1 MQTSTTTKT
10 QQADAPRDVVATAC
24 YRSLRGAQIAARI
37 DRAADASAV
46 AALAVA
52 DRLRLCGS
60 VGNVWHASDLM
71 NEWGECYEGIGV
83 KWACNERLCPSCME
97 SRRRKARARAGEG
110 MGRARAMVDKK
121 LPGERARLVTLTIP
135 KLAASEVPL
144 HKALLIV
151 RDAWRTMTG
160 KGRWWRNQVRAG
172 IKGVEFTLGDQRCE
186 KHKAEQKRKRKRSKE
201 SRACKDCRPWDAA
214 RDGYHVHIH
223 ALVLSKW
230 IKWEELRAEW
240 TPALVSS
247 LRRHGVP
254 DESYQLTKDGFAV
267 CDVRIVA
274 KDKEKDKRSV
284 TPEYAIREVTKYIT
298 KCESWLNI
306 PAAQLV
312 EIASIERWPRMFE
325 LLGDCRQ
332 KRSDEEREKEKYRC
346 QVRDTFNVWRESVA
360 ARREGITVDERIA
373 ALISGAEIK
382 TERKMIELENGRL
395 LTREVETLND
405 FQLYRDATEE
415 YLKTGAV
422 APATLDALKART
434 AYLDTQNLSAAKVL
448 RNEFLKLGRPR
459 AGPLRD
465 RPAELFAA
473 FERGERSEWRQ
484 TWREELGA
492 HAASVGEFRRWQLS
506 DRFPYAT
513 FSTLDGDKWY
523 GLKVNPARLSISSAS
538 QVQAMKSRD
547 YLLASSGEGRA

>member
-1 MQTSTTTKT
+1 VDARLQANTKT
-10 QQADAPRDVVATAC
+10 ENQQAFAPRDVVATAC
-24 YRSLRGAQIAARI
+24 YRSTRGAQIAARI

-46 AALAVA
+46 AALAAA

-60 VGNVWHASDLM
+60 LDNVWHATDLM

-110 MGRARAMVDKK
+110 MRRARALVDRRR
-121 LPGERARLVTLTIP
+121 PGERARFVTLTIP

-160 KGRWWRNQVRAG
+160 KGRWWREQVRAG
-172 IKGVEFTLGDQRCE
+172 VKGVEFTLGDQRCE
-186 KHKAEQKRKRKRSKE
+186 KHKAERKRKRSKE
-201 SRACKDCRPWDAA
+201 SRECEDCRPWDAA

-223 ALVLSKW
+223 ALILSKW
-230 IKWEELRAEW
+230 IKWDDLRAEW
-240 TPALVSS
+240 TAALKSAM
-247 LRRHGVP
+247 RRHGV
-254 DESYQLTKDGFAV
+254 EAYTLTREGFAV
-267 CDVRIVA
+267 CDVREVV
-274 KDKEKDKRSV
+274 KSGEKDKRGVSGD
-284 TPEYAIREVTKYIT
+284 YAIREVTKYIT
-298 KCESWLNI
+298 KCESWLDI
-306 PAAQLV
+306 PEAQLV

-332 KRSDEEREKEKYRC
+332 ERSDEEREKEKYRC
-346 QVRDTFNVWRESVA
+346 QVRDVFNLWRETVA
-360 ARREGITVDERIA
+360 ARREGIPADERIA

-382 TERKMIELENGRL
+382 TERKLIELENGRL
-395 LTREVETLND
+395 VTRDAEVLND
-405 FQLYRDATEE
+405 FQLYRDAAEE
-415 YLKTGAV
+415 YQKTGTL
-422 APATLDALKART
+422 APATMDALKART

-448 RNEFLKLGRPR
+448 REEFLKLGRPR

-465 RPAELFAA
+465 RPATLFAA

-492 HAASVGEFRRWQLS
+492 HAAAVGEFRRWQLS

-513 FSTLDGDKWY
+513 FSTLAGGKWF
-523 GLKVNPARLSISSAS
+523 
-538 QVQAMKSRD
+538 
-547 YLLASSGEGRA
+547 GRSVRAFRGAYMRET